1 MDLVDRLA
9 LEVPVVQAGMGG
21 GIAGAELAAAVSRA
35 GGLGTVGISAPGP
48 FARELRRARQ
58 LADGRPMSANLLV
71 PYAKRAHVRACV
83 VAGVGSVSLFFGFDR
98 RVVEALH
105 AAGIV
110 VLHQVGTVEQARR
123 ALGDGADA
131 LIAQGRE
138 AGGHLLATEPLEAF
152 LPKVLA
158 VAGTTPVLAAGG
170 ITDGEG
176 TQRALDAGAQAV
188 WCGSRF
194 LLTEESRAHD
204 AYKQRALNASRTI
217 ETKLFGLTWPERH
230 RVLPNAATERWE
242 RGGALARAGA
252 LTAAATRPLAKV
264 LPLAAAGPLAGVQ
277 RVGLPLYGPAPPTRG
292 MPQRVLEV
300 TPLYA
305 GACVSAI
312 DRVVPAA
319 DAVALLAPTRRRR
332 ASP

>member
-1 MDLVDRLA
+1 MDLLDRLE

-21 GIAGAELAAAVSRA
+21 GIAGAQLAAAVSRA

-48 FARELRRARQ
+48 FAQELRRASE
-58 LADGRPMSANLLV
+58 LAEGRPVSANLLV
-71 PYAKRAHVRACV
+71 PYARRAHVRACV
-83 VAGVGSVSLFFGFDR
+83 DGGVAAVSLFFGFDR
-98 RVVEALH
+98 QIVDALH

-123 ALGDGADA
+123 ALADGADA

-138 AGGHLLATEPLEAF
+138 AGGHLLATAPLDAF
-152 LPKVLA
+152 LPRALEA
-158 VAGTTPVLAAGG
+158 ANGRPVLAAGG
-170 ITDGEG
+170 IADARQ
-176 TQRALDAGAQAV
+176 TQRALQAGAQAV

-194 LLTEESRAHD
+194 LLTDESRAHD
-204 AYKQRALNASRTI
+204 AYKRRALGADRTI

-242 RGGALARAGA
+242 RGGALAKAGA
-252 LTAAATRPLAKV
+252 LATAATRPLAKV
-264 LPLAAAGPLAGVQ
+264 LPLGAAGPLAAVQ

-292 MPQRVLEV
+292 MPERSLEV
-300 TPLYA
+300 MPLYA
-305 GACVSAI
+305 GACVQAI

-319 DAVALLAPTRRRR
+319 EAVRLL
-332 ASP
+332 SPR